1 MARPKRSKT
10 GGRAK
15 GTPNRVTVSVK
26 AALLEAFDRR
36 GGVDALLRWS
46 DECPSEFYALWGRLI
61 PREAPHDPAL
71 AVVRV
76 PYGEHMEFVGSLTG
90 GGVLLPR
97 LRAQA
102 PPEAIPEVCPS
113 TSSVTAAAP

>member
-76 PYGEHMEFVGSLTG
+76 PYGEHMECIGSLTG

-97 LRAQA
+97 LLGPKSLEAISGA
-102 PPEAIPEVCPS
+102 PPHNAQN
-113 TSSVTAAAP
+113 

>member
-46 DECPSEFYALWGRLI
+46 DDCPSEFYALWGRLI

-71 AVVRV
+71 GVVRV
-76 PYGEHMEFVGSLTG
+76 PYGERMEFIGSLTG

-97 LRAQA
+97 LRA
-102 PPEAIPEVCPS
+102 PNSLEATS
-113 TSSVTAAAP
+113 RARSNASSVK